1 MTTARSDGTEGS
13 ASRGEIRIV
22 FAGLMIVDRKSV
34 V

>member
-22 FAGLMIVDRKSV
+22 FAGLIDRKSV